1 MKWRTI
7 TSMKEDKKAKQRLKI
22 ESHSPS
28 GRFFYS
34 LSVIAVV
41 VVFGCCRWCTCC
53 SCVSKNTLHIMVILC
68 SSRRQKTSWYVKSYR
83 EGAKGGSSK
92 INEPHIVVK
101 YERRKMGESD
111 K

>member
-1 MKWRTI
+1 MANNNKHERRQEGKT
-7 TSMKEDKKAKQRLKI
+7 KI
-22 ESHSPS
+22 ENRESLAVWKV
-28 GRFFYS
+28 FFS